1 MIIRIEKIIC
11 PNFAERSSL
20 MTNDRMEKYAKE
32 VLENLKAVI
41 YNSHFVYTSGK
52 HGSAYLDKT
61 AICLDPVAM
70 KFLCHFL
77 VQKLPDTVK
86 EKIQVVVGPALA
98 GIAVANTVVLT
109 LNDFRLDAEP
119 KIYFTWV
126 EEDKKGEKSLRP
138 TFQRIVKGKEVLL
151 VDDVINTG
159 HSLLSTIKLLEK
171 LGARVLAVAA
181 LYNRAEYAPQLFDPI
196 PVYSLIT
203 VKLQETYSPEEC
215 PLCRRGVPINTE
227 FGRGKEFLKQRGKS
241 S

>member
-1 MIIRIEKIIC
+1 
-11 PNFAERSSL
+11 
-20 MTNDRMEKYAKE
+20 MTTDRMEKYAKE
-32 VLENLKAVI
+32 VLINLKAVI

-77 VQKLPDTVK
+77 VQKIPDTIK
-86 EKIQVVVGPALA
+86 ERIQVVVAPALA

-109 LNDFRLDAEP
+109 LNDYRLDAEP
-119 KIYFTWV
+119 KIYFAWV
-126 EEDKKGEKSLRP
+126 EEDKEGKKSLRP
-138 TFQRIVKGKEVLL
+138 TFQKIVKGKDVLL

-159 HSLLSTIKLLEK
+159 HTLLSTIQLLEE
-171 LGARVLAVAA
+171 LGAQVLAVAT
-181 LYNRAEYAPQLFDPI
+181 LYNRAEYEPHLFDPI

-203 VKLQETYSPEEC
+203 VKLQEIYTPEEC
-215 PLCRRGVPINTE
+215 PLCRQGVPINTE
-227 FGRGKEFLKQRGKS
+227 FGRGKEFLAEREKS